1 VGGPGGEAV
10 TPAADARGLERRI
23 VTPEGIPLR
32 IEIARGGDR
41 AGAFLLDFLI
51 QVVMTVAII
60 LLADA
65 ATGMEEGWGLA
76 FAFLVVFL
84 VRSFYFIWFEIRW
97 QGRTPGKRA
106 VGTRVMDAAGGPL
119 RSEAVVVRNLM
130 REIELWVPLTF
141 LLVPHLV
148 WPEAPGWARLLFSVW
163 AFVFLLM
170 PLFNRSRL
178 RVGDM
183 VAGTMVVVAPR
194 AVLLPDLVAATGTD
208 TTCAFTEEQ
217 LSIYGI
223 YELQVLEDL
232 LRRTDGGRREAFE
245 AVEKQIRRKIRFDA
259 DVKTERFL
267 REFYQALRAR
277 LERKMLLGKRKKDK
291 HS

>member
-1 VGGPGGEAV
+1 V
-10 TPAADARGLERRI
+10 TATAAEGRSFERRI

-32 IEIARGGDR
+32 IEIARAGDR

-51 QVVMTVAII
+51 MAVAII
-60 LLADA
+60 ALVLLAGA
-65 ATGMEEGWGLA
+65 ATGWEEGWGLA
-76 FAFLVVFL
+76 FALLAIFL

-130 REIELWVPLTF
+130 RELELWLPVTF
-141 LLVPHLV
+141 LFVPHLV

-194 AVLLPDLVAATGTD
+194 AVLLPDLGATAAEP
-208 TTCAFTEEQ
+208 TCAFTDEQ

-232 LRRTDGGRREAFE
+232 LRRTDAGRRDAFA
-245 AVEKQIRRKIRFDA
+245 AVEKQIRKKIRFEG

>member
-1 VGGPGGEAV
+1 VTSAAAEAK
-10 TPAADARGLERRI
+10 GLERRI

-32 IEIARGGDR
+32 IELARAGDR
-41 AGAFLLDFLI
+41 AGAFLLDFLL
-51 QVVMTVAII
+51 QTVVTVAIV
-60 LLADA
+60 LLAGA
-65 ATGMEEGWGLA
+65 AADFEGGWGLA
-76 FAFLVVFL
+76 LAFLVVFF

-106 VGTRVMDAAGGPL
+106 VGARVMDAAGGPL

-130 REIELWVPLTF
+130 RELELWVPVTF
-141 LLVPHLV
+141 LFAPHLV
-148 WPEAPGWARLLFSVW
+148 WPDAPGWARLLFSVW

-194 AVLLPDLVAATGTD
+194 AVLLPDLGEGAPEEAA
-208 TTCAFTEEQ
+208 CAFTDEQ
-217 LSIYGI
+217 LSVYGI

-232 LRRTDGGRREAFE
+232 LRRRDPGRHEALR
-245 AVEKQIRRKIRFDA
+245 AVEAQIRRKIGFDGE
-259 DVKTERFL
+259 VKTDWFL
-267 REFYQALRAR
+267 RDFYQALRAR

>member
-1 VGGPGGEAV
+1 V
-10 TPAADARGLERRI
+10 TAAEGRGLDRRI

-32 IEIARGGDR
+32 IELARAGDR
-41 AGAFLLDFLI
+41 AGGFLLDLLI
-51 QVVMTVAII
+51 QVVAMVALM
-60 LLADA
+60 LLAGA
-65 ATGMEEGWGLA
+65 ATSWEEGWGLA
-76 FAFLVVFL
+76 FAFLAVFL

-97 QGRTPGKRA
+97 QGRTPGKRV

-119 RSEAVVVRNLM
+119 RTEAVVVRNLM
-130 REIELWVPLTF
+130 REVEVWLPVTF
-141 LLVPHLV
+141 LLVPELV

-194 AVLLPDLVAATGTD
+194 AVLLPDLGAAASEATYS
-208 TTCAFTEEQ
+208 FTEEQ

-232 LRRTDGGRREAFE
+232 LRRTDPGRRDAFE
-245 AVEKQIRRKIRFDA
+245 AVEKQIRRKIRFEGE
-259 DVKTERFL
+259 VKAERFL
-267 REFYQALRAR
+267 RDFYQALRAR